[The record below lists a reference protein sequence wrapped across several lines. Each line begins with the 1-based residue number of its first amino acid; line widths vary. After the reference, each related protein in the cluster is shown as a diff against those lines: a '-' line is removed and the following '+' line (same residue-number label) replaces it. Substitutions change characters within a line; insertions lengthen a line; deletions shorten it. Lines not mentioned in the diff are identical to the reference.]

1 MKERQGRCICRRE
14 ERCRRGGDDK
24 DVRGEV
30 RKVMKR
36 RENKG
41 EEM

>member
-24 DVRGEV
+24 DVRGG
-30 RKVMKR
+30 
-36 RENKG
+36 G
-41 EEM
+41 EEGDAEEGK